1 MGRHRAHLGANL
13 TPDTLGAVALAA
25 GLGALIS
32 TGGWMIKLLMNIRS
46 ELVLVRYQI
55 KALEKH
61 ARKVKVRLN
70 ADARDVKLALNNE
83 AAKVKAERNRR
94 RS

>member
-1 MGRHRAHLGANL
+1 
-13 TPDTLGAVALAA
+13 
-25 GLGALIS
+25 
-32 TGGWMIKLLMNIRS
+32 MNIRS